1 MILQLDTEYEK
12 VKPSMAALRRDIHS
26 HPELSFEE
34 TRTAGIVAEGL
45 KELGLEVKTGVGG
58 TGVTGLLRGGYP
70 GKTLL
75 IRADMDALPVE
86 ESNNSDFRSREPGV
100 MHA

>member
-1 MILQLDTEYEK
+1 MTLDLRPTFEK
-12 VKPSMAALRRDIHS
+12 AIPSMVALRRDIHS

-34 TRTAGIVAEGL
+34 DRTAGIVADGL
-45 KELGLEVKTGVGG
+45 RALGLEVKTRVGS
-58 TGVTGLLRGGYP
+58 TGVTGLLRGGSE
-70 GKTLL
+70 GRTLL

-86 ESNNSDFRSREPGV
+86 ETNELEFRSREPGV

>member
-1 MILQLDTEYEK
+1 MALQLDTEFDR
-12 VKPSMAALRRDIHS
+12 VLSQMVAARRDIHS

-34 TRTAGIVAEGL
+34 TRTAGIVAEWL
-45 KELGLEVKTGVGG
+45 KGLGLEVKTGVGG
-58 TGVTGLLRGGYP
+58 TGVTGLLRGSSH

-86 ESNNSDFRSREPGV
+86 ESNDLDFRSREPGI

>member
-1 MILQLDTEYEK
+1 MTLDLRPAYEK
-12 VKPSMAALRRDIHS
+12 AIPSMVALRRDIHS

-34 TRTAGIVAEGL
+34 ERTSGIVADGL
-45 KELGLEVKTGVGG
+45 RELGLEVKTGVGG
-58 TGVTGLLRGGYP
+58 TGVTGLLRGGSS
-70 GKTLL
+70 GRTLL

-86 ESNNSDFRSREPGV
+86 ENSDADYCSRELGK

>member
-1 MILQLDTEYEK
+1 MTLQLDSEYEK
-12 VKPSMAALRRDIHS
+12 VKASMVALRRDIHS
-26 HPELSFEE
+26 YPELSFEE
-34 TRTAGIVAEGL
+34 TRTAGIVAERL
-45 KELGLEVKTGVGG
+45 RELGLEVKTGVGG
-58 TGVTGLLRGGYP
+58 TGVTGLLRGGSP

-86 ESNNSDFRSREPGV
+86 ESNDLAFRSREPGV

>member
-1 MILQLDTEYEK
+1 MALKLGAEFEK
-12 VKPSMAALRRDIHS
+12 VMQRMVAVRRDIHS

-34 TRTAGIVAEGL
+34 TRTAGVVAEGL
-45 KELGLEVKTGVGG
+45 RELGLEVKTGVGR
-58 TGVTGLLRGGYP
+58 TGVTGLLRGVSP

-86 ESNNSDFRSREPGV
+86 ESNDLDFRSRDPGV

>member
-1 MILQLDTEYEK
+1 MTLDLRPTFEK
-12 VKPSMAALRRDIHS
+12 AIPSMVALRRDIHS

-34 TRTAGIVAEGL
+34 DRTAGIVADGL
-45 KELGLEVKTGVGG
+45 RELGLEVKTGVGG
-58 TGVTGLLRGGYP
+58 TGVTGLLRGGSE
-70 GKTLL
+70 GRTLL

-86 ESNNSDFRSREPGV
+86 EANGLEFRSRAPGV

>member
-1 MILQLDTEYEK
+1 MI
-12 VKPSMAALRRDIHS
+12 ALRRDIHS

-34 TRTAGIVAEGL
+34 ERTAGLVADGL
-45 KELGLEVKTGVGG
+45 RKLGLEVITGVGG
-58 TGVTGLLRGGYP
+58 TGVTGLLRGVAE

-86 ESNNSDFRSREPGV
+86 EVDKEEFCSRAPGI

>member
-1 MILQLDTEYEK
+1 MTLLLESEYGK
-12 VKPSMAALRRDIHS
+12 ALPSMVALRRDIHS
-26 HPELSFEE
+26 HPEMSFKEE
-34 TRTAGIVAEGL
+34 RTASIVAQRL
-45 KELGLEVKTGVGG
+45 RELGLEAKTGVGG
-58 TGVTGLLRGGYP
+58 TGVTGLLRGGSP

-86 ESNNSDFRSREPGV
+86 ESNELTFRSREPGV

>member
-1 MILQLDTEYEK
+1 MTLDLSSTYEK
-12 VKPSMAALRRDIHS
+12 VIPSMVALRRDIHS

-34 TRTAGIVAEGL
+34 ERTSEIVADGL
-45 KELGLEVKTGVGG
+45 RELGLEVKTGVGG
-58 TGVTGLLRGGYP
+58 TGVTGLLRGGS
-70 GKTLL
+70 GGRTLL

-86 ESNNSDFRSREPGV
+86 EDNDADYCSRDLGK

>member
-1 MILQLDTEYEK
+1 MTLQLETQYEK
-12 VKPSMAALRRDIHS
+12 IIPSMVALRRDIHS
-26 HPELSFEE
+26 HPEMSFEE
-34 TRTAGIVAEGL
+34 ERTASIVAEGL
-45 KELGLEVKTGVGG
+45 RELGLEVKTGVGG
-58 TGVTGLLRGGYP
+58 TGVTGLLRGRSP

-86 ESNNSDFRSREPGV
+86 EANELAFRSREAGV

>member
-1 MILQLDTEYEK
+1 MILQLDSEYEK
-12 VKPSMAALRRDIHS
+12 VKASMVALRRNIHS
-26 HPELSFEE
+26 YPELSFEE

-45 KELGLEVKTGVGG
+45 RELGLEVKTGVGG
-58 TGVTGLLRGGYP
+58 TGVTGLLRGGSP

-86 ESNNSDFRSREPGV
+86 ESNDLAFRSREPGV

>member
-1 MILQLDTEYEK
+1 MTLQLETEYEK
-12 VKPSMAALRRDIHS
+12 ALPSMVALRRDIHS
-26 HPELSFEE
+26 HPEMSFEE
-34 TRTAGIVAEGL
+34 ERTASIVAEGL
-45 KELGLEVKTGVGG
+45 RELGLDVKTGVGR
-58 TGVTGLLRGGYP
+58 TGVTGLLRGGSP

-86 ESNNSDFRSREPGV
+86 ESNGLGFRSRNPGV

>member
-1 MILQLDTEYEK
+1 MTLQPDTEFDR
-12 VKPSMAALRRDIHS
+12 VLSQTVAVRRDIHS

-34 TRTAGIVAEGL
+34 TRTAGIATEKL
-45 KELGLEVKTGVGG
+45 RDLGLEVKTGVGG

-86 ESNNSDFRSREPGV
+86 ESNDLDFRSREPGV

>member
-1 MILQLDTEYEK
+1 MVLRLGAEFEEEMSRM
-12 VKPSMAALRRDIHS
+12 VAVRRDIHS

-34 TRTAGIVAEGL
+34 TRTAGIVADRL
-45 KELGLEVKTGVGG
+45 RALGLEVKTGVGG
-58 TGVTGLLRGGYP
+58 TGVTGLLRGGSP

-86 ESNNSDFRSREPGV
+86 ETNRLDFRSKGRGV

>member
-1 MILQLDTEYEK
+1 MTLDLRPAYEK
-12 VKPSMAALRRDIHS
+12 VIPSMVALRRDIHS

-34 TRTAGIVAEGL
+34 ERTAGIVADGL
-45 KELGLEVKTGVGG
+45 RELGLEVKTGVGG
-58 TGVTGLLRGGYP
+58 TGVTGLLRAGSGGR
-70 GKTLL
+70 TLL

-86 ESNNSDFRSREPGV
+86 EDNDADYCSRELGK

>member
-1 MILQLDTEYEK
+1 MPLKLEREFERVLSRTVGI
-12 VKPSMAALRRDIHS
+12 RRDIHR

-45 KELGLEVKTGVGG
+45 RKLGLEVKTGVGG
-58 TGVTGLLRGGYP
+58 TGVTGLLRGGSP

-86 ESNNSDFRSREPGV
+86 ETNELEFRSREKGV

>member
-1 MILQLDTEYEK
+1 MTLQLETEYEK
-12 VKPSMAALRRDIHS
+12 VLPSMVALRRDIHS
-26 HPELSFEE
+26 HPEMSFKEE
-34 TRTAGIVAEGL
+34 RTALIVAEGL
-45 KELGLEVKTGVGG
+45 KGLGLEVKTGVGG
-58 TGVTGLLRGGYP
+58 TGVTGLLRGGSP

-86 ESNNSDFRSREPGV
+86 ESNDLNFRSQEPGV

>member
-1 MILQLDTEYEK
+1 MTLQLETEYEK
-12 VKPSMAALRRDIHS
+12 VLPSMVALRRDIHS
-26 HPELSFEE
+26 HPEMSFEE
-34 TRTAGIVAEGL
+34 ERTASIVAEGL
-45 KELGLEVKTGVGG
+45 RELGLDVKTGVGR
-58 TGVTGLLRGGYP
+58 TGVTGLLRGGSP

-86 ESNNSDFRSREPGV
+86 ESNGLGFRSRNPGV

>member
-1 MILQLDTEYEK
+1 MTLQLKTEYEK
-12 VKPSMAALRRDIHS
+12 ALPSMVALRRDIHS
-26 HPELSFEE
+26 HPEMSFKEE
-34 TRTAGIVAEGL
+34 RTASIVAEGL
-45 KELGLEVKTGVGG
+45 RELGLDVKTGVGR
-58 TGVTGLLRGGYP
+58 TGVTGLLRGGSP

-86 ESNNSDFRSREPGV
+86 ECNDLDFRSRELGV